1 MLVRVFRANV
11 GLLTLISAG
20 AAPFA
25 VKGAGVDV
33 ALGFDFYFT

>member
-1 MLVRVFRANV
+1 MKI
-11 GLLTLISAG
+11 GWPPG

-33 ALGFDFYFT
+33 ASGFDFYFI